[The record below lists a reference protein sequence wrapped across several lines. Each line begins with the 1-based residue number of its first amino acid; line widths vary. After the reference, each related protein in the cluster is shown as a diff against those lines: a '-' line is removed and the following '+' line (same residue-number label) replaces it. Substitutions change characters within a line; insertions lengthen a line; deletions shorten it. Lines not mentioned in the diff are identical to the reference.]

1 MASDRNAL
9 ELNAMNNAA
18 SSNRFQVNPVNNNG
32 SASTATNA
40 NGNENPIHLEDDTF
54 DENGVEIGRRRSS
67 RLLSIKSSFRDK
79 EKPVRLKETTTRFKV
94 EGESDSNDDEDT
106 LLDNSDYDTKYGRS
120 FR

>member
-1 MASDRNAL
+1 MASDGNAL

-18 SSNRFQVNPVNNNG
+18 SSNRFQVNPVNNAN
-32 SASTATNA
+32 ASTTTNG
-40 NGNENPIHLEDDTF
+40 NGNENTIHSEDDTF

-79 EKPVRLKETTTRFKV
+79 EKPVRSKETTTRFKV

-106 LLDNSDYDTKYGRS
+106 LLDSSDYDTKYGRS